1 MVVYY
6 ERGKASFYDTVVR
19 FSIENYELA
28 MHDSVILV
36 FLLIS
41 SINGIECCFFLVRY
55 KCGLMK
61 LQIIN
66 CVRAGIS
73 SCPIMRTIICNFAYL
88 SLRTNEA

>member
-1 MVVYY
+1 MAVVYY

-41 SINGIECCFFLVRY
+41 SINGIECCVFVFFFQSV
-55 KCGLMK
+55 
-61 LQIIN
+61 LQDGQNIRFNKIAN
-66 CVRAGIS
+66 
-73 SCPIMRTIICNFAYL
+73 N
-88 SLRTNEA
+88 